1 MASGV
6 TDHTDI
12 VVAGAGV
19 VGLAIAR
26 ALAAAGREV
35 VVLEKAGS
43 FGTQTSS
50 RNSEVIHAGLYYPS
64 GSLKARLCVEGR
76 DKLYRYCASRGV
88 AHRRC
93 GKLIV
98 AVDRDQIPALEALAR
113 QAAENG
119 VADIEPLSGSCVRHL
134 EPELKAAAGLY
145 SPATGIIDSHGLM
158 LSLLGEAEAGGAV
171 IAYNTEITEARLAG
185 KGVEILV
192 NGETRPALTAAL
204 LINAAGLQAPALAGR
219 IRGFPAEHV
228 PQSWLARGC
237 YFSMTGRTPFRR
249 LIYPLPEP
257 GGLGIHLTL
266 DLAGQARFGPDVE
279 WIDAID
285 YRVDPAR
292 AQAFAASIRRY
303 WPALDPS
310 RLSPSYAGIRP
321 KLSGPGLS
329 SADFRI
335 DGPADHGGLPI
346 IHLYGIESPGL
357 TASLAIADH
366 VVALL
371 D

>member
-1 MASGV
+1 VASGV
-6 TDHTDI
+6 TDQTDI

-35 VVLEKAGS
+35 VILEKAGS
-43 FGTQTSS
+43 FGTETSS
-50 RNSEVIHAGLYYPS
+50 RNSEVIHAGLYYPT
-64 GSLKARLCVEGR
+64 GSLKARLCVDGR
-76 DKLYRYCASRGV
+76 DKLYRYCAGRGI

-98 AVDRDQIPALEALAR
+98 AVERDQLPALDALAR

-119 VADIEPLSGSCVRHL
+119 VGDIERLSDACVRHL
-134 EPELKAAAGLY
+134 EPELKAAGGLY
-145 SPATGIIDSHGLM
+145 SPSTGIIDSHGLM
-158 LSLLGEAEAGGAV
+158 LSLLGEAQAHGAV
-171 IAYNTEITEARLAG
+171 IAYNTEITTARLTG
-185 KGVEILV
+185 TGVEISV
-192 NGETRPALTAAL
+192 NGEDRPAVNAKL
-204 LINAAGLQAPALAGR
+204 LINAAGLDAPALARR
-219 IRGFPAEHV
+219 IEGFPAAYV

-279 WIDAID
+279 WIDAVD
-285 YRVDPAR
+285 YRVDPGR
-292 AQAFAASIRRY
+292 AKAFAASIRRY
-303 WPALDPS
+303 WPGLDPS

-321 KLSGPGLS
+321 KLSAPGMTA
-329 SADFRI
+329 ADFRI
-335 DGPADHGGLPI
+335 DGPADHEGLPI

-366 VVALL
+366 VTHLL

>member
-1 MASGV
+1 V
-6 TDHTDI
+6 TDRTDI

-19 VGLAIAR
+19 VGLAVAR
-26 ALAAAGREV
+26 ALTAAGREV
-35 VVLEKAGS
+35 VILEKADS
-43 FGTQTSS
+43 FGTEISS
-50 RNSEVIHAGLYYPS
+50 RNSEVIHAGLYYPT

-98 AVDRDQIPALEALAR
+98 AVERDQLPALDALAR
-113 QAAENG
+113 LAAENG
-119 VADIEPLSGSCVRHL
+119 VGDIERLSDACVRHL
-134 EPELKAAAGLY
+134 EPELKAAGGLY
-145 SPATGIIDSHGLM
+145 SPSTGIVDSHGLM

-171 IAYNTEITEARLAG
+171 IAYNTEITRARLTG
-185 KGVEILV
+185 RGVEISI
-192 NGETRPALTAAL
+192 NGEDRPVLDAKL
-204 LINAAGLQAPALAGR
+204 LINAAGLHAPALAR
-219 IRGFPAEHV
+219 SIEGFPAERV

-257 GGLGIHLTL
+257 GGLGVHLTL

-285 YRVDPAR
+285 YAVDPGR
-292 AQAFAASIRRY
+292 AEAFAASIRRY
-303 WPALDPS
+303 WPGLDPS
-310 RLSPSYAGIRP
+310 RLSPAYAGIRP
-321 KLSGPGLS
+321 KLSGPGMTA
-329 SADFRI
+329 ADFRI
-335 DGPADHGGLPI
+335 DGPADHGDLPVV
-346 IHLYGIESPGL
+346 HLYGIESPGL
-357 TASLAIADH
+357 TSSLAIADH
-366 VVALL
+366 VVRLL